1 MTSQNM
7 KNHIYLLFSF
17 FFSIAVQGQETFQP
31 KQVGENA
38 GIIYNQ
44 EFAVGV
50 RAHTHGWAV
59 GVNFGNLK
67 TYYLTKYMHFEFGEL
82 KHAKEVRQSFDTP
95 SALNG
100 RISKAFKYGKQNSLL
115 VLRAGIGA
123 KRYFSEKAKHKGVA
137 VGISY
142 EGGATLGL
150 LKPYYLE
157 LRAPDGAFTISTKYS
172 EATADRFLDIWQ
184 IHGASGWVKGFSEIS
199 FLPGIN
205 GKFAVHFDWGAYDEY
220 VKSLEA
226 GIMVDVFT
234 RKAPIMV
241 ELDNVEN
248 NQVFL
253 NLFLHLQFGKRW

>member
-1 MTSQNM
+1 
-7 KNHIYLLFSF
+7 
-17 FFSIAVQGQETFQP
+17 
-31 KQVGENA
+31 
-38 GIIYNQ
+38 
-44 EFAVGV
+44 
-50 RAHTHGWAV
+50 
-59 GVNFGNLK
+59 
-67 TYYLTKYMHFEFGEL
+67 MHFEIGEL

-100 RISKAFKYGKQNSLL
+100 RISRAFKYGKQNNLF
-115 VLRAGIGA
+115 VLRGSLGA

-157 LRAPDGAFTISTKYS
+157 LRAGDGQFTASTKYS
-172 EATADRFLDIWQ
+172 AATADSFLDIWK
-184 IHGASGWVKGFSEIS
+184 IHGASGWTKGISEIS

>member
-1 MTSQNM
+1 M
-7 KNHIYLLFSF
+7 KINIYLLFSL
-17 FFSIAVQGQETFQP
+17 FFSCALQGQETFQP
-31 KQVGENA
+31 KQLNENV

-44 EFAVGV
+44 EFSVGA
-50 RAHTHGWAV
+50 RMHTHGWAA

-100 RISKAFKYGKQNSLL
+100 RISRAFKYGKQNNLF
-115 VLRAGIGA
+115 VLRSSVGA

-157 LRAPDGAFTISTKYS
+157 LRAPDGQYTISTKYS
-172 EATADRFLDIWQ
+172 EASDSRFLDIWQ
-184 IHGASGWVKGFSEIS
+184 IHGASGLGKGISEIS

-205 GKFAVHFDWGAYDEY
+205 AKFAVHFDWGAYDEY

-226 GIMVDVFT
+226 GIMVDAFT

-248 NQVFL
+248 SQVFI